1 MKLTRTFK
9 SSLWAWSSG
18 SGVSKAS
25 GGRTSPHFASASGS
39 ETGANSEMCAGTRRS
54 FFSIWASGRR
64 CGTEVV
70 GGRAADHAKTLP
82 TAIDDMINDM
92 IVILDMAIE
101 ALRVA
106 IVLGQRQSIGF
117 VQAIR
122 VPISG
127 RQ

>member
-1 MKLTRTFK
+1 
-9 SSLWAWSSG
+9 
-18 SGVSKAS
+18 
-25 GGRTSPHFASASGS
+25 
-39 ETGANSEMCAGTRRS
+39 
-54 FFSIWASGRR
+54 
-64 CGTEVV
+64 
-70 GGRAADHAKTLP
+70 
-82 TAIDDMINDM
+82 MINDM